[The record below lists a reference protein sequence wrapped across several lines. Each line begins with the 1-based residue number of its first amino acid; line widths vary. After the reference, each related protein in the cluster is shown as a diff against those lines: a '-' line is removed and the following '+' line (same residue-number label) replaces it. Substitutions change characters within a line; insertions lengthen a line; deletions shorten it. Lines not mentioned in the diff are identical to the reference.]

1 MILGKSNKELVK
13 LLKKGDMIAFDAIY
27 EQYAKRLYG
36 FVLRYVKQKADAE
49 EIVQDVF
56 FKIWKARSTLDIYSS
71 FEAFL
76 FTVAYNSTISLLR
89 KRIQEKKYLE
99 HLIKRQQIDQAA
111 DLIDE
116 IQYNEL
122 NEKIKSLL
130 NELTPRQKEI
140 FQLSRYEGLSHEEI
154 GKKLNIS
161 INTVKH
167 HLVAALS
174 FLRAKI
180 DNTLLVN
187 LLFINLFLS

>member
-1 MILGKSNKELVK
+1 MISGKSNKELVK
-13 LLKKGDMIAFDAIY
+13 LLKKGDMLAFDAIY

-36 FVLRYVKQKADAE
+36 FVLRYIKQEADAE

-56 FKIWKARSTLDIYSS
+56 FKIWKARSTLSIYSS

-99 HLIKRQQIDQAA
+99 HLRKRQQIDQAA

-140 FQLSRYEGLSHEEI
+140 FRLSRYEGLSHEEI

-174 FLRAKI
+174 FSKK
-180 DNTLLVN
+180 N
-187 LLFINLFLS
+187 LDFI